1 MKYWLVVLVSFG
13 SGLMSGIPAFAGSAM
28 HRQGLAESFG
38 GFAGNSPV
46 RVGVP
51 TMRQPAAPGA
61 PVSPHGVSPAART
74 AVTPVVSEVGTRDEM
89 TPATRSAGIRP
100 VEPRMIVIDPSGGA
114 RTLAST
120 GSATAAPPVVRSATP
135 KVLVISKPIAPRSTG
150 PRIIEVNPAT
160 VFKPLRP
167 KVIVVSPS
175 LVSRHRGRTV
185 IGIAEGPQGT
195 TLLLGSSCDLG
206 VGLAESCA
214 PVDSA
219 PLIVEAAPDDAQV
232 FLDGQFLGTAGHLA
246 GETVVV
252 PAGPHALQIMSPQA
266 EPFSAQFT
274 ATPGIPTRIHVALAA
289 Q

>member
-1 MKYWLVVLVSFG
+1 
-13 SGLMSGIPAFAGSAM
+13 
-28 HRQGLAESFG
+28 
-38 GFAGNSPV
+38 
-46 RVGVP
+46 
-51 TMRQPAAPGA
+51 
-61 PVSPHGVSPAART
+61 
-74 AVTPVVSEVGTRDEM
+74 
-89 TPATRSAGIRP
+89 
-100 VEPRMIVIDPSGGA
+100 
-114 RTLAST
+114 
-120 GSATAAPPVVRSATP
+120 
-135 KVLVISKPIAPRSTG
+135 
-150 PRIIEVNPAT
+150 
-160 VFKPLRP
+160 
-167 KVIVVSPS
+167 
-175 LVSRHRGRTV
+175 
-185 IGIAEGPQGT
+185 
-195 TLLLGSSCDLG
+195 